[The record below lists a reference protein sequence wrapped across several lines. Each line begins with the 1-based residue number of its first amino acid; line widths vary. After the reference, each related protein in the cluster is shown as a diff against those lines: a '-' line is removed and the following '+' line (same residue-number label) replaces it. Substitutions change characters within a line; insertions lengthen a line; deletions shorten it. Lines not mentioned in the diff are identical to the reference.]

1 MRKFFYVLTVSLIFM
16 ISQGSGQV
24 VTYSDNWGAQ
34 GMTLQAQ
41 KNTGVTVNF
50 SIPSFVFG
58 ELDYKGEAYK
68 TIYLPGSF
76 LPNNEGAPDVPGIS
90 KYIALPQG
98 AEANYKIIA
107 ARKEVYHNVNLAPAP
122 HIPFDTEDG
131 PLTYVKDKSIY
142 NINAFYP
149 AQPVNISERSKI
161 RGLDVVIL
169 GITPFQYNPVTKE
182 LIVYK
187 DIQIEVSF
195 SGGNGHYGEN
205 RLRSRWWDP
214 VVEEQVLNASV
225 LPQVDYNITHSQGG
239 SRTPDYEYIIIT
251 LNDPDFLAWAD
262 SIKTFRTLQGI
273 KTGIV
278 TIDDLGGN
286 TESNIETYID
296 DAYNNWDVPPSAV
309 LLLADYGTGS
319 NGITSHLYSH
329 PAGYP
334 NYASDNKYADVDGDD
349 LPDVILARI
358 TANNAAQLQVMV
370 SKFIDYERNPPTD
383 VGFYDHPITALGWQT
398 SRWFQVCSEVV
409 GGYLKN
415 ELGKNRVR
423 INAVYSGNPNS
434 DPWSTA
440 SNTSTVVNYFG
451 PDGLGYIPATPQELG
466 GFSGGTATDVINA
479 INSGSFMLQHRDHGG
494 YSGWGEP
501 SFSSSSINS
510 LTNVDNKLP
519 FIFSINCQTGAFHRS
534 SECFAE
540 KFHRYSYNGE
550 NSGALGIIAATEVSY
565 SFVNDTYMWGVM
577 DNLFPDFMPDETTHF
592 PVDFVMPAFG
602 NAAGKYFL
610 QSSGWPYNTSNKLIT
625 YRLFH
630 HHGGAFL
637 TMYTEVPQNLMVNH
651 DAELMAGATSFS
663 VQTNSGALIALTVN
677 GEILATA
684 EGTGSYVS
692 IDIPAQEPG
701 DEMIV
706 TITKQNYFRY
716 EATVPV
722 VPAGVYAQ
730 FEADATE
737 ICAENSVLFTDLSNG
752 NNISWEWMFEGG
764 TPSTFSGQTPPP
776 VVYENSGT
784 YDVTLTVSDGNNS
797 STRTETDYITVSD
810 NVDVDFE
817 ADVVSGTAPLTVHF
831 TDLSGEGAQTWQWDF
846 GNGGWSSQQN
856 PTYYYYQS
864 GVYTVSLT
872 IGGFGCENTE
882 TKVDYIVV
890 EAGVPIPEFS
900 ADPTMG
906 TVPLTVNFSDES
918 YGEIDDWQWDF
929 GDGNT
934 SEEENPV
941 HEYTVSGLYSVT
953 LIVTGPGGSDT
964 LTRTDLIDARD
975 ILTVDVSAAS
985 DELCVGETT
994 QLFADALGG
1003 SGSYTF
1009 SWTSDPE
1016 GFVSNEQNPE
1026 VSPEETTTY
1035 FVGVDDGN
1043 EIINGEITI
1052 TVHPIPEIALGD
1064 WPEILCNEQEPPVQL
1079 TATPEGG
1086 AYSGNNVTEDGVFT
1100 PEEAPLGWNVI
1111 TYTYSDEYGCEN
1123 MATDS
1128 IYVDECVGVITSQQ
1142 GTETI
1147 NIYPNPNKGTFTVS
1161 AQSVIEK
1168 IIIVDLRGTIVATY
1182 EINDTSARIKARLSK
1197 GTYFIRVITEDNG
1210 KGFFGEVII
1219 K

>member
-1 MRKFFYVLTVSLIFM
+1 
-16 ISQGSGQV
+16 
-24 VTYSDNWGAQ
+24 
-34 GMTLQAQ
+34 
-41 KNTGVTVNF
+41 
-50 SIPSFVFG
+50 
-58 ELDYKGEAYK
+58 
-68 TIYLPGSF
+68 
-76 LPNNEGAPDVPGIS
+76 
-90 KYIALPQG
+90 
-98 AEANYKIIA
+98 
-107 ARKEVYHNVNLAPAP
+107 
-122 HIPFDTEDG
+122 
-131 PLTYVKDKSIY
+131 
-142 NINAFYP
+142 
-149 AQPVNISERSKI
+149 
-161 RGLDVVIL
+161 
-169 GITPFQYNPVTKE
+169 
-182 LIVYK
+182 
-187 DIQIEVSF
+187 
-195 SGGNGHYGEN
+195 
-205 RLRSRWWDP
+205 
-214 VVEEQVLNASV
+214 
-225 LPQVDYNITHSQGG
+225 
-239 SRTPDYEYIIIT
+239 
-251 LNDPDFLAWAD
+251 
-262 SIKTFRTLQGI
+262 
-273 KTGIV
+273 
-278 TIDDLGGN
+278 
-286 TESNIETYID
+286 
-296 DAYNNWDVPPSAV
+296 
-309 LLLADYGTGS
+309 
-319 NGITSHLYSH
+319 
-329 PAGYP
+329 
-334 NYASDNKYADVDGDD
+334 
-349 LPDVILARI
+349 
-358 TANNAAQLQVMV
+358 
-370 SKFIDYERNPPTD
+370 
-383 VGFYDHPITALGWQT
+383 
-398 SRWFQVCSEVV
+398 
-409 GGYLKN
+409 
-415 ELGKNRVR
+415 
-423 INAVYSGNPNS
+423 
-434 DPWSTA
+434 
-440 SNTSTVVNYFG
+440 
-451 PDGLGYIPATPQELG
+451 
-466 GFSGGTATDVINA
+466 
-479 INSGSFMLQHRDHGG
+479 
-494 YSGWGEP
+494 
-501 SFSSSSINS
+501 
-510 LTNVDNKLP
+510 
-519 FIFSINCQTGAFHRS
+519 
-534 SECFAE
+534 
-540 KFHRYSYNGE
+540 
-550 NSGALGIIAATEVSY
+550 
-565 SFVNDTYMWGVM
+565 
-577 DNLFPDFMPDETTHF
+577 
-592 PVDFVMPAFG
+592 
-602 NAAGKYFL
+602 
-610 QSSGWPYNTSNKLIT
+610 
-625 YRLFH
+625 
-630 HHGGAFL
+630 
-637 TMYTEVPQNLMVNH
+637 
-651 DAELMAGATSFS
+651 
-663 VQTNSGALIALTVN
+663 
-677 GEILATA
+677 
-684 EGTGSYVS
+684 
-692 IDIPAQEPG
+692 
-701 DEMIV
+701 
-706 TITKQNYFRY
+706 
-716 EATVPV
+716 
-722 VPAGVYAQ
+722 
-730 FEADATE
+730 
-737 ICAENSVLFTDLSNG
+737 
-752 NNISWEWMFEGG
+752 
-764 TPSTFSGQTPPP
+764 
-776 VVYENSGT
+776 
-784 YDVTLTVSDGNNS
+784 LTVSDGNNS